1 MGKRYAITIFVF
13 LTFSSPLLVLAY
25 HVLNDSSG
33 GSFIFNSWNDTP
45 VAFRVDGGTLGGGD
59 GMSIVQDA
67 CDEWNSLD
75 GVINICGSITQLS
88 EDIDASNFSTM
99 TSFADGINDVVFDET
114 GGILAS
120 LGLSP
125 NVLGIGFTTTLTI
138 TGEIVDG
145 LLILNGTVPSSP
157 SADLL
162 ATAVHEFGHIW
173 GLAHTPVGGI
183 NTSSSFPVGL
193 EPVSPSAIPTM
204 FAFTNPENDEFLRTL
219 EHDDVA
225 VMNVLYSD
233 N

>member
-13 LTFSSPLLVLAY
+13 LTIVSPGLVLAY

-33 GSFIFNSWNDTP
+33 GSFIFNSWDDTP
-45 VAFRVDGGTLGGGD
+45 VAFRVDGGTLGGVD

-75 GVINICGSITQLS
+75 GVINICGNLTQLS

-99 TSFADGINDVVFDET
+99 TSFSDGINDVVFDET

-120 LGLSP
+120 LGLSS
-125 NVLGIGFTTTLTI
+125 NVLGLGFTTTLTT
-138 TGEIVDG
+138 TGEIIDG
-145 LLILNGTVPSSP
+145 LLILNGTVPSSA

-173 GLAHTPVGGI
+173 GLAHTPIGGI
-183 NTSSSFPVGL
+183 NTSSILPAGL
-193 EPVSPSAIPTM
+193 EPVSSSAIPTM
-204 FAFTNPENDEFLRTL
+204 FAFANPENDVFGRTL
-219 EHDDVA
+219 EPDDVS
-225 VMNVLYSD
+225 VMNVLYPD